1 MAANARNA
9 SRATLTRFGFN
20 AETILDLDTVQ
31 EEDLDKL
38 PKHLK
43 ACWRDTAAAPPNN
56 QVRVPPFISLK
67 KLKAMCYWVLAQHCI
82 SMQNPCAQ
90 DFTQVVFDETLA
102 RMQADKDYKLVTEDM
117 DIQKPEKLTDL
128 VKWTKFGSCSV
139 CLLGG

>member
-1 MAANARNA
+1 
-9 SRATLTRFGFN
+9 
-20 AETILDLDTVQ
+20 VQ

-43 ACWRDTAAAPPNN
+43 ACWRDTAAPPNN

-128 VKWTKFGSCSV
+128 VKWTKFWE
-139 CLLGG
+139 LLSMFIGRVKGAALIPLAYLVHKHEEVTPEI